1 MKMYSYT
8 ENEIKKGQ
16 AAPDLFHLIV
26 HLEIHVHLSYILV
39 GDAIY
44 FQIDQNIRR
53 RS

>member
-1 MKMYSYT
+1 MSSYT